1 MPSSESEQ
9 PPKRAHR
16 DRPVRSGPRQADAA
30 APRLTAQTSRI
41 TKPTAYS
48 AKRIKSLRAQLD
60 TSQAVFADL
69 LGVSKSLVE
78 HWEAGVRTPS
88 TLARRLMDSISAD
101 PASFLAGLSSR
112 NETRGDV

>member
-1 MPSSESEQ
+1 MVPSESEQ

-16 DRPVRSGPRQADAA
+16 DRPVRSLPRQSDVG

-41 TKPTAYS
+41 SKPTAYS
-48 AKRIKSLRAQLD
+48 ARRIKSLRNQLG

-88 TLARRLMDSISAD
+88 MLARRLMDSISAD
-101 PASFLAGLSSR
+101 PATFLEGLSSR
-112 NETRGDV
+112 HETRGDA